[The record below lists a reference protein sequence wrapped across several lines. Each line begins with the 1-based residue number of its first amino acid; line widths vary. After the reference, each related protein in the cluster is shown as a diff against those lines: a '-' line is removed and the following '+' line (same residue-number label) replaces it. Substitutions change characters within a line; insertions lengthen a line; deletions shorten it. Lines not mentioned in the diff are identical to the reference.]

1 MTLRIDKKWPALD
14 EATHLGHRVERLDGP
29 DKVSGRAKYTFDVNR
44 PRMVWAKFVLSPH
57 GRQKVVAIDLAP
69 AQAVKG
75 CVYAEARVEAGAE
88 IANPGDPVAVVAG
101 ETEEAAREAARRVV
115 VRYESLPHNHQAR
128 DLDAVPEEFRRVGRE
143 RGEGDVAAGFAS
155 AAQTIEGFYGCEIIT
170 HCCLES
176 HGVVVEHEGEDRLTV
191 WVSTQ
196 VVSGVAEQAANVS
209 DVPIENIHVICH
221 HLGGGFGSKFGFDC
235 GPEALKIS
243 RKLSRPVK
251 LMMERDQEIMIAG
264 SRPSAF
270 AKVKVGVAADGKV
283 TAWESQSWGSDGF
296 SGRSGLTLPYVFKFP
311 NSKTIGTGVTQH
323 AARARAWRAP
333 NHPQQCLI
341 TMSALEDAAA
351 KLGMDPLD
359 FFKVNLEFTSRGKL
373 YAEQLDI
380 AAAMIDWKNKW
391 KPRGSS
397 QGVVKRGLG
406 LSIHTWGGGGHD
418 SNNEVMIRSDGTV
431 ETRCGT
437 QDLGVG
443 ARTAVGIVVAD
454 CLALPMSAVKVF
466 IGENR
471 YPPSGGSGGSS
482 TIGGIASAARTA
494 AVDAAN
500 QLIEKIA
507 PQLGVGK
514 DDIVPKDG
522 KLVVKGDASKS
533 ISWADACKSIGPQPI
548 VGKGRQ
554 DRDLMSSD
562 VGGAQMAEVEV
573 DVETGVVTMKKMV
586 AVQDCGTIVNLMAA
600 ESQVYGGC
608 IMGITSALYE
618 ERIQDPVTG
627 ACLNPDMEFY
637 RLAGIADVGE
647 IQVHM
652 MMKPEHFGRGVIG
665 LGEPPVISPIAAIA
679 NAVANALGV
688 RVPVAPFTPREVLR
702 ALGKG
707 GPS

>member
-1 MTLRIDKKWPALD
+1 MSLRIEKNWPALD
-14 EATHLGHRVERLDGP
+14 ETTLLGHRVARIDGP
-29 DKVSGRAKYTFDVNR
+29 DKVSGRAKFTFDINR
-44 PRMVWAKFVLSPH
+44 PKLVWAKFVLSSVGH
-57 GRQKVVAIDLAP
+57 SKIESIDLSA
-69 AQAVKG
+69 AEKVKG
-75 CVYAEARVEAGAE
+75 CVYVEARANAGDE
-88 IANPGDPVAVVAG
+88 INCPGQPVAVVAG

-115 VRYESLPHNHQAR
+115 VKYATLPHNHQAR
-128 DLDAVPEEFRRVGRE
+128 DVDAVDTSFRKDGTERVA
-143 RGEGDVAAGFAS
+143 GDVAAAFAQ
-155 AAQTIEGFYGCEIIT
+155 AAAVVEGFYGCEMIT

-176 HGVVVEHEGEDRLTV
+176 HGVVVEHEGDDKLTV
-191 WVSTQ
+191 WCSTQ
-196 VVSGVAEQAANVS
+196 VVSGVAEQASNVT
-209 DVPIENIHVICH
+209 DVELENIHVICH

-243 RKLSRPVK
+243 KKLGRPVK

-270 AKVKVGVAADGKV
+270 AKVKVGVAQDGELL
-283 TAWESQSWGSDGF
+283 AWESTSWGSDGF
-296 SGRSGLTLPYVFKFP
+296 GGRARLGLPYVFRAK
-311 NSKTIGTGVTQH
+311 NSKTNNVSIVQH
-323 AARARAWRAP
+323 TAPARAWRAP

-359 FFKVNLEFTSRGKL
+359 FFKRNLDLTGRPDL

-380 AAAMIDWKNKW
+380 AAGMIDWKAKW
-391 KPRGSS
+391 KPRGSGT
-397 QGVVKRGLG
+397 GVLRSGLG
-406 LSIHTWGGGGHD
+406 LSMHTWGGGGHD
-418 SNNEVMIRSDGTV
+418 SNNEVTIRSDGTV

-443 ARTAVGIVVAD
+443 ARTSVGIVVAET
-454 CLALPMSAVKVF
+454 LGLPLENVKVL

-471 YPPSGGSGGSS
+471 YPQSGGSGGSS

-494 AVDAAN
+494 AVNAVN
-500 QLIEKIA
+500 QLIAKVA
-507 PQLGVGK
+507 QQLGVAEN
-514 DDIVPKDG
+514 DVVPKGG
-522 KLVVKGDASKS
+522 KLAAKNDASKS
-533 ISWADACKSIGPQPI
+533 IAWTDACKVIGPQPI
-548 VGKGRQ
+548 VGKGST
-554 DRDLMSSD
+554 DPALMSSD
-562 VGGAQMAEVEV
+562 VGGVQMAEVEV
-573 DVETGVVTMKKMV
+573 DIETGVVNMKKMV

-627 ACLNPDMEFY
+627 NCLNPDMEFY
-637 RLAGIADVGE
+637 RLAGIKDVGE
-647 IQVHM
+647 IKVHM
-652 MMKPEHFGRGVIG
+652 MMKPDHFGRGVIG

-679 NAVANALGV
+679 NAVANAVGV